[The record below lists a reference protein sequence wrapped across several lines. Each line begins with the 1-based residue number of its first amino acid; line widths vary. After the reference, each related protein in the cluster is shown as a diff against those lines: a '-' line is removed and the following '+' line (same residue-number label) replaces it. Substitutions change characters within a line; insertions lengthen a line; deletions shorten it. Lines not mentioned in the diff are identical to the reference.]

1 MSLWPWIAAARPKTL
16 TAALVPVLVGSAL
29 GAQLSTVGV
38 FNWFVSLAALI
49 SATAIQVGTNF
60 FNDVIDFEKGADT
73 SARIGPTRIT
83 QSGGA
88 TPARVYKAAIGTFVV
103 ALVFGAYLVWHGGVP
118 ILVIGLLSLLFGY
131 TYTGGPYPLAYRGLG
146 DLFVLIFFGLI
157 AVSGTVFLHTGGW
170 AIPGLVAGLQIGAL
184 AVVLIAINNLRDRE
198 TDSTVNKR
206 TLAVVLG
213 ERGAKI
219 EIALLLVVPFLLGFY
234 WAGTQFSWASVLP
247 LLLLPHAARVAREI
261 WVLRPSAEL
270 NRYLGRCAFIHLG
283 FGVLLTLGFILGA
296 VPHGN

>member
-1 MSLWPWIAAARPKTL
+1 MSLAPWIAAARPKTL
-16 TAALVPVLVGSAL
+16 TAALVPVVAGSVL
-29 GAQLSTVGV
+29 GAKLSPSPE
-38 FNWFVSLAALI
+38 FAWFVSLAALI

-60 FNDVIDFEKGADT
+60 FNDVIDYEKGADT
-73 SARIGPTRIT
+73 AARVGPTRIT

-88 TPARVYKAAIGTFVV
+88 SPELVYKAAIGTFLV
-103 ALVFGAYLVWHGGVP
+103 ALIFGAYLVWYGGFP
-118 ILVIGLLSLLFGY
+118 IVVIGLFSLLFGY

-157 AVSGTVFLHTGGW
+157 AVSGVVFLHTGGW
-170 AIPGLVAGLQIGAL
+170 PVEGFVAGLQIGSL

-198 TDSTVNKR
+198 TDSKVDKR

-213 ERGAKI
+213 ERGAKV
-219 EIALLLVVPFLLGFY
+219 EIAVLLIAPFLFGLY
-234 WAGTQFSWASVLP
+234 WAGTRFSWAAVLP
-247 LLLLPHAARVAREI
+247 LVLFPLAVRAAREI
-261 WVLRPSAEL
+261 WVLEPSGEL

-296 VPHGN
+296 ASYGN

>member
-1 MSLWPWIAAARPKTL
+1 MALRPWIAAARPKTL
-16 TAALVPVLVGSAL
+16 TAALVPVVVGSVL
-29 GAQLSTVGV
+29 GAKLSPSAE
-38 FNWFVSLAALI
+38 FAWFVSIAALI
-49 SATAIQVGTNF
+49 SATAIQIGTNF

-73 SARIGPTRIT
+73 AARIGPTRIT

-88 TPARVYKAAIGTFVV
+88 SPALVYKAAIGAFLI
-103 ALVFGAYLVWHGGVP
+103 ALLFGAYLVWHGGTP
-118 ILVIGLLSLLFGY
+118 ILLIGLLSLLFGY

-146 DLFVLIFFGLI
+146 DLFVLIFFGLV
-157 AVSGTVFLHTGGW
+157 AVSGTVFLHTGTW
-170 AIPGLVAGLQIGAL
+170 SMSGLVAGWQIGSL

-198 TDSTVNKR
+198 TDSGVDKR

-219 EIALLLVVPFLLGFY
+219 EIAGLLVVPFLAGFY
-234 WAGTQFSWASVLP
+234 WVQTPWSWAAVLP
-247 LLLLPHAARVAREI
+247 LILFPHALRVAREI
-261 WVLRPSAEL
+261 WSIRPSAEL

-283 FGVLLTLGFILGA
+283 FGLLLTLGFILGG

>member
-1 MSLWPWIAAARPKTL
+1 MSLGPWIAAARPKTL
-16 TAALVPVLVGSAL
+16 TAALVPVVVGSVL
-29 GAQLSTVGV
+29 GARLSPGTE
-38 FNWFVSLAALI
+38 FAWFVSFAALI

-88 TPARVYKAAIGTFVV
+88 SPALVYKAAIGAFLV
-103 ALVFGAYLVWHGGVP
+103 ALLFGAYLVWHGGLP
-118 ILVIGLLSLLFGY
+118 IVGIGLLSLLFGY

-157 AVSGTVFLHTGGW
+157 AVTGMVFLHTGGW
-170 AIPGLVAGLQIGAL
+170 PLSGFIAGLQIGAF

-198 TDSTVNKR
+198 TDSRVDKR
-206 TLAVVLG
+206 TLAVMLG

-219 EIALLLVVPFLLGFY
+219 EIAVLLLAPFLVGFY
-234 WAGTQFSWASVLP
+234 WAGTPFSWATVLP
-247 LLLLPHAARVAREI
+247 LVLLPHAVRVAREI
-261 WVLRPSAEL
+261 WAMKPSGEL
-270 NRYLGRCAFIHLG
+270 NRYLGRCAFIHLA

-296 VPHGN
+296 THDGN

>member
-16 TAALVPVLVGSAL
+16 TAAVVPVVVGSVL
-29 GAQLSTVGV
+29 GAKMSPS
-38 FNWFVSLAALI
+38 FDFAWFVSFAALI
-49 SATAIQVGTNF
+49 SATAIQIGTNF

-73 SARIGPTRIT
+73 AARIGPTRIT

-88 TPARVYKAAIGTFVV
+88 TPEGVYRAAIAMFLI
-103 ALVFGAYLVWHGGVP
+103 ALLFGAYLVWHGGVP
-118 ILVIGLLSLLFGY
+118 IVVIGLLSLLFGY

-146 DLFVLIFFGLI
+146 DLFVLIFFGLV
-157 AVSGTVFLHTGGW
+157 AVSGMVFLHTGGW
-170 AIPGLVAGLQIGAL
+170 PLSGFVAGLQIGAL

-219 EIALLLVVPFLLGFY
+219 EIAVLLLAPFIVGLY
-234 WAGTQFSWASVLP
+234 WVGTPFSWASVLP
-247 LLLLPHAARVAREI
+247 LVLLPHAVRVAREI
-261 WVLRPSAEL
+261 WAMKPSGEL
-270 NRYLGRCAFIHLG
+270 NRYLGRCAFIHLS
-283 FGVLLTLGFILGA
+283 FGLLLTLGFILGA
-296 VPHGN
+296 APHGN